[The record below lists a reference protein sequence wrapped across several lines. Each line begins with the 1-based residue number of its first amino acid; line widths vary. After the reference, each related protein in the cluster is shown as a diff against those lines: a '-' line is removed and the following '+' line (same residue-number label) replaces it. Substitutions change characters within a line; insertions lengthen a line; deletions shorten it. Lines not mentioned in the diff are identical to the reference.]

1 MLVLI
6 GSMMMSGWNNVGEV
20 SGWFLQP
27 ARSLISRLHITSPHL
42 PFNQDRLEWET
53 FHEAERPKGTKIRTS
68 GGLSAKLKVQRHK

>member
-1 MLVLI
+1 MLILI

-42 PFNQDRLEWET
+42 PFNQDRLKWEIAW
-53 FHEAERPKGTKIRTS
+53 HSMRQKDQKAPR
-68 GGLSAKLKVQRHK
+68 